1 MSLPRPWSA
10 LRGGLAILLLT
21 PVALHAQGSR
31 GGPPATVQEDRPV
44 LARFD
49 RDGNGVL
56 DRADRDS
63 ARVWLAT
70 QPAERGPGGF
80 GGGRGGGSAPVNPG
94 PRIAVGDVR
103 QYPTGGF
110 YESSILRTLFVTFA
124 QDDWE
129 QELVAFRR
137 TDVDVPATLT
147 VDGTTYR
154 DVGVRFR
161 GNSSYSMVPAGR
173 KRPLALSL
181 DAVHEEQS
189 LHGYRSLNLLNAI
202 NDPTFVRTA
211 LYAHIANQYLP
222 APRVNFVRLVV
233 NGESWGVY
241 PNQQQYNKDFVRDF
255 FPGGNGA
262 RWKVPGSPGA
272 RGGLEYIGDDIAAYR
287 RHYEIKTRDD
297 TTQWRALIT
306 LTRVLNAT
314 PVDQLEAALAPLLN
328 VDGVLRF
335 LAVEMALVNSD
346 GYWSRASDYSLY
358 RDPQGVFHV
367 IPHDMNE
374 ALGAGAGGPG
384 GGMRRGV
391 SGGGFGGAPPA
402 APPPGGP
409 PASGPPPGMMRG
421 PGGPGGGASAA
432 LDPLSGL
439 DDATKPLRSKLLAV
453 PALRA
458 RYLGYVRDIADRW
471 LDWNTLGPLVAQYQ
485 ALIADDVRTDD
496 RKLATT
502 EAFSTEVEALRTFA
516 TQRRAAL
523 LQATAPR
530 D

>member
-1 MSLPRPWSA
+1 MSVSRPTPT
-10 LRGGLAILLLT
+10 LRFGVGMLLLT
-21 PVALHAQGSR
+21 PVLLHAQGGR
-31 GGPPATVQEDRPV
+31 GGPPAVVQEDRPV

-49 RDGNGVL
+49 RDRNGVL
-56 DRADRDS
+56 DRAERDS

-80 GGGRGGGSAPVNPG
+80 GGGRGGASAPVTPG
-94 PRIAVGDVR
+94 PRVAPADVPH
-103 QYPTGGF
+103 YPTGGF
-110 YESSILRTLFVTFA
+110 YDPSILRTLFVTFE
-124 QDDWE
+124 QNDWE
-129 QELVAFRR
+129 QELAAFRR
-137 TDVDVPATLT
+137 TDVDVPATLL

-161 GNSSYSMVPAGR
+161 GNSSYSMVPEGR

-181 DAVHEEQS
+181 DAVHEEQA
-189 LHGYRSLNLLNAI
+189 LRGYRSLNLLNAI

-287 RHYEIKTRDD
+287 RHYEIKTKDD
-297 TTQWRALIT
+297 TAQWRALVT
-306 LTRVLNAT
+306 LTRVLNQT
-314 PVDQLEAALAPLLN
+314 PADQLEAALAPLLN

-358 RDPQGVFHV
+358 RDAQGVFHV

-374 ALGAGAGGPG
+374 ALGAGASGPGGRMGRGPG
-384 GGMRRGV
+384 GGV
-391 SGGGFGGAPPA
+391 GGPPPGAPPGGG
-402 APPPGGP
+402 PPMGGP
-409 PASGPPPGMMRG
+409 PAGMMRG
-421 PGGPGGGASAA
+421 AGGPGGGAAA
-432 LDPLSGL
+432 TLDPLLGL

-458 RYLGYVRDIADRW
+458 RYLGYVREIADRW

-485 ALIADDVRTDD
+485 ALIAEDVRTDG
-496 RKLATT
+496 RKLAATD
-502 EAFSTEVEALRTFA
+502 AFTSDVDALRAFA